1 MTRIENVI
9 IYLLSRAK
17 QKGKDNLS
25 KTELFKLLY
34 LLEVESYKFTG
45 RTFFDSTVAFV
56 RDKNGPI
63 SVAIYRAL
71 SDLDNEYIRI
81 EEKKKE
87 DYPHA
92 RHCISIKKDIK
103 KFNLQ
108 DSEKLFINSILE
120 SYLTLTIGR
129 LKSVAYNTEPMKE
142 IQKEEKRS
150 KKSVLKGHQLDF
162 SLIPLDEDIVDLIA
176 G

>member
-1 MTRIENVI
+1 MTRIESVI
-9 IYLLSRAK
+9 LYLLSRAK
-17 QKGKDNLS
+17 QKGKNNLS

-45 RTFFDSTVAFV
+45 RTFFDSAVTFV

-63 SVAIYRAL
+63 SVSVYRAL
-71 SDLDNEYIRI
+71 SDLNNKHIKI
-81 EEKKKE
+81 EEKKRD
-87 DYPHA
+87 DYPYT

-103 KFNLQ
+103 KINLQ
-108 DSEKLFINSILE
+108 DSERLFINSVLE
-120 SYLTLTIGR
+120 SYLTLTISK
-129 LKSVAYNTEPMKE
+129 LKSVAYSTEPMKE

-150 KKSVLKGHQLDF
+150 RKSVLKGHQLDF
-162 SLIPLDEDIVDLIA
+162 SLIPLDEDIVDLVA

>member
-1 MTRIENVI
+1 MTRIEDI
-9 IYLLSRAK
+9 ILYLLSRAK

-45 RTFFDSTVAFV
+45 RTFFDSTVTFV

-71 SDLDNEYIRI
+71 SDLDNRYIKM

-87 DYPHA
+87 DYPYP
-92 RHCISIKKDIK
+92 RHCISIKRNIK

-108 DSEKLFINSILE
+108 DSERLFINSVLE
-120 SYLTLTIGR
+120 SYLTLTISR
-129 LKSVAYNTEPMKE
+129 LKNAAYNTAPMKE

-162 SLIPLDEDIVDLIA
+162 ILIPLDEDRVDLV
-176 G
+176 GG